1 MSREE
6 PTLAR
11 KVTLI
16 HESLSSRRIGHA
28 FGGALALA
36 YYGEPRLTID
46 IDLNVFIA
54 PDGMDT
60 VLDVLGELGSGTGAD
75 PLRAVEDGQARVWWG
90 RNPIDL
96 FFSYDAFHDAMEGAA
111 RTVPFADGTIRILSP
126 EHLVV
131 CKAVF
136 DRSKDWSD
144 IEQIMIGES
153 VLALGEILCWLQRF
167 LDSGDPRIDR
177 IRKLWD
183 RSR

>member
-1 MSREE
+1 
-6 PTLAR
+6 
-11 KVTLI
+11 
-16 HESLSSRRIGHA
+16 
-28 FGGALALA
+28 
-36 YYGEPRLTID
+36 
-46 IDLNVFIA
+46 
-54 PDGMDT
+54 
-60 VLDVLGELGSGTGAD
+60 
-75 PLRAVEDGQARVWWG
+75 
-90 RNPIDL
+90 
-96 FFSYDAFHDAMEGAA
+96 MEGAA

-144 IEQIMIGES
+144 IEQIVIGES
-153 VLALGEILCWLQRF
+153 VLDLGEILGWLQRI

>member
-1 MSREE
+1 MTARSLPDRIVAIDAA
-6 PTLAR
+6 LAD
-11 KVTLI
+11 VP
-16 HESLSSRRIGHA
+16 HA

-36 YYGEPRLTID
+36 YHAEPRATRD
-46 IDLNVFIA
+46 IDCNVFVPA
-54 PDGMDT
+54 TAAD
-60 VLDVLGELGSGTGAD
+60 DVLGPLHALGAD
-75 PLRAVEDGQARVWWG
+75 VDGAAALAQRDGQVRVMWDTT
-90 RNPIDL
+90 PVDL

-153 VLALGEILCWLQRF
+153 VLDLGEILGWLQRI